1 MSITKTEVFRQF
13 LDERGMQHNDM
24 SDTVTVVSHG
34 KGCAVAEEEGGRLTM
49 SLVREVTP
57 AQAILALM
65 EPSLLTR
72 EDSNLLKP
80 IPGYT
85 RDEIVRELMLER
97 DEVVGQAVEIMLG
110 MLEAF
115 RMGARSGEGVSRAW
129 SRELY
134 DTYRRRIHDAGFDLP
149 DDGEGMPS

>member
-1 MSITKTEVFRQF
+1 MSMTKSEVFRQF
-13 LDERGMQHNDM
+13 LDERGMAHSDM

-34 KGCAVAEEEGGRLTM
+34 KGCAVAEEEDGRLSL

-85 RDEIVRELMLER
+85 RDEIVHELMLER

-115 RMGARSGEGVSRAW
+115 RIGARSGEGVSRAW
-129 SRELY
+129 CRELH
-134 DTYRRRIHDAGFDLP
+134 DTYRRRIHDAGFDCP
-149 DDGEGMPS
+149 DDEEGE